1 MKMAANRAQTKDVD
15 APLQGALETLPKC
28 AALLRVWADK
38 LDKRHEHF
46 ASLESDLGDLFSHTE
61 QLSLELEKS
70 RPNAP
75 VYKNA
80 EDALK
85 KAVNRTAKVL
95 KDMQSSLDAIRA
107 ELAPPS
113 QYDTVFDNA
122 EKCLSECYEY
132 AETYREG
139 CKNFEAAGEILPTEK
154 KEKKS
159 KKAEKERKRSNSPKR
174 SREKTSAL
182 MA

>member
-1 MKMAANRAQTKDVD
+1 MASNRSQSQDVD
-15 APLQGALETLPKC
+15 APLQGVIDSLPKC
-28 AALLRVWADK
+28 ATLLRVWADK
-38 LDKRHEHF
+38 LEKRHSHF
-46 ASLESDLGDLFSHTE
+46 CALEADLGALFAHTE

-95 KDMQSSLDAIRA
+95 KDMQSALDVIKA

-113 QYDTVFDNA
+113 QYGAVFANA
-122 EKCLSECYEY
+122 ESCLSECYEY
-132 AETYREG
+132 ADTYREG
-139 CKNFEAAGEILPTEK
+139 CKNFETSGEVVSSEK
-154 KEKKS
+154 KEKKN
-159 KKAEKERKRSNSPKR
+159 KKAADKERKRSNSPKR
-174 SREKTSAL
+174 GREKTSSL